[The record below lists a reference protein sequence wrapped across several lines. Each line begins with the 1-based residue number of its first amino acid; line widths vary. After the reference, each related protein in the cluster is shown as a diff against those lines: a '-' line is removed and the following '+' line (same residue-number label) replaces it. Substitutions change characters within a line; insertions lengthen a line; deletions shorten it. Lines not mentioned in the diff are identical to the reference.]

1 MEAGNYSSKSLQN
14 LKYEETLDKLT
25 NVSKNVLQLS
35 FYSQLDLQTYNM
47 LRNKLKKNN
56 SYTIQEFG
64 LKTEQPLYFK

>member
-56 SYTIQEFG
+56 SYTIQVFG

>member
-1 MEAGNYSSKSLQN
+1 MEAGNFSSKSLQN

-47 LRNKLKKNN
+47 LRNKLKNK
-56 SYTIQEFG
+56 SYTSVRFENGTTIVFQII
-64 LKTEQPLYFK
+64 

>member
-1 MEAGNYSSKSLQN
+1 MEAGNFSSKSLQN

-47 LRNKLKKNN
+47 LRNKLKNKF
-56 SYTIQEFG
+56 YTSVRFENGTTIVFQII
-64 LKTEQPLYFK
+64 

>member
-1 MEAGNYSSKSLQN
+1 MEAGNFSSKSLQN

-47 LRNKLKKNN
+47 LRNKLKNK
-56 SYTIQEFG
+56 SYTSVRFEKGTTIVFQII
-64 LKTEQPLYFK
+64 